1 MIEITKKNIRVW
13 SMLGMRRILGPA
25 IKDLVEQDRRILFA
39 TADTGRY
46 YAYDDLL
53 RTYPENVV
61 DVGIAE
67 QNLIG
72 ASAGLQN
79 EGFNV
84 YAVTYATFLTS
95 RALDQIRVN
104 LGYMGLGVKLIGE
117 AGGMCDGNF
126 SATHM
131 ALEDISNTR
140 NIPNMRVIT
149 PADGMELV
157 KTLIALKDAA
167 YPAYVR
173 MTGRFPIPVIYRE
186 DYDFEIGKAVTLR
199 EGKDVA
205 ILSNGTLLGDV
216 LKTAEMLAEKGVD
229 CKVINLHTVKPLDEE
244 ALRAVAGYRLVVTA
258 EEHLLYG
265 GLGSAVA
272 EFYAQE
278 PIRPRMLMLSVGT
291 QYPKAQEYDDLLK
304 TCGLTAPQMAESILA
319 KL

>member
-25 IKDLVEQDRRILFA
+25 MKDIIEQDRKVLFA

-199 EGKDVA
+199 EGKDVV

-244 ALRAVAGYRLVVTA
+244 TLRAVAGYRLVVTA

-319 KL
+319 AL

>member
-1 MIEITKKNIRVW
+1 
-13 SMLGMRRILGPA
+13 
-25 IKDLVEQDRRILFA
+25 
-39 TADTGRY
+39 
-46 YAYDDLL
+46 
-53 RTYPENVV
+53 
-61 DVGIAE
+61 
-67 QNLIG
+67 
-72 ASAGLQN
+72 
-79 EGFNV
+79 
-84 YAVTYATFLTS
+84 
-95 RALDQIRVN
+95 
-104 LGYMGLGVKLIGE
+104 
-117 AGGMCDGNF
+117 
-126 SATHM
+126 M

-199 EGKDVA
+199 EGKDVV

-244 ALRAVAGYRLVVTA
+244 TLRAVAGYRLVVTA

-278 PIRPRMLMLSVGT
+278 PVRPRMLMLSVGT